1 MNFSDHDIRKGNSK
15 QIKYLSYLISEKTP
29 LYGNATGINLLH
41 NKKIINGD
49 SCNTMNL
56 NFPNH
61 SGTHIDFPYH
71 FNSDGKTLNHYPAT
85 YWLFN
90 NVKIIDL
97 SGKVD
102 DCQIIGPEYFA
113 DLNNLLVDLLI
124 IKTGYGAYRGTD
136 RYTLTPPGLSAKLA
150 PFLRK
155 NFPRL
160 RCIGMD
166 LISISSYSNREEG
179 RKAHHAFLNP
189 EEGEPIL
196 LIEDMKL
203 DVKGAISK
211 VIVAPLRIEH
221 ADGVPVTVFAEIK

>member
-1 MNFSDHDIRKGNSK
+1 M
-15 QIKYLSYLISEKTP
+15 IKYLSHYLSEKTP
-29 LYGNATGINLLH
+29 LYGNGEGIYFTSD
-41 NKKIINGD
+41 KEIEKGD
-49 SCNTMNL
+49 SCNTTNL
-56 NFPNH
+56 TFPNL

-71 FNSDGKTLNHYPAT
+71 FNPDGKTLNDFPVS
-85 YWLFN
+85 YWQFDQ
-90 NVKIIDL
+90 VKMADL
-97 SGKVD
+97 TGKVND
-102 DCQIIGPEYFA
+102 GQIIEPELFTG
-113 DLNNLLVDLLI
+113 LGNIETELLL

-136 RYTLTPPGLSAKLA
+136 RYTLTPPGLSANLA

-179 RKAHHAFLNP
+179 QKAHHAFLNP

-203 DVKGAISK
+203 NVDGPFNT
-211 VIVAPLRIEH
+211 VIVAPLLIDN
-221 ADGVPVTVFAEIK
+221 ADGAPCTVLAYTE